1 MLIYL
6 TAALKTLPDLSF
18 FCTPDSFS
26 RFSFF
31 IFRLPA
37 INPFSFS
44 IVMSHIVKKQEEQDL
59 QKIRDLLR
67 LSDNKRCFEC
77 ATKSPFFVD
86 MTIQTFVCA
95 RCSGL
100 IREVGHRVK
109 SISTSK
115 FSGPE
120 TTSLEMGGNAMGKRI
135 WLHGYGNNGST
146 SGGDDVIESDY
157 DVRLFMRQKYYDQR
171 WLDKA
176 LWKEHSE
183 KMNKVVMEL
192 YTEDG
197 IRRSGLPGGTRRL
210 SSRIASPT
218 TSNFA
223 LPPPPPPSSSTPT
236 PIKYATS
243 SLPKKETNHTTQDL
257 FSLAVNTS
265 TPTPASTQQELLFD
279 NDESW
284 MTSTISPSPT
294 TTVNAPPLTDPFDN
308 WIYKPSPINTKPNV
322 TTMQPLAP
330 SPSSLSSPM
339 KLTSQ
344 QPSPSMTPPS
354 SDPFAALRDLSF

>member
-1 MLIYL
+1 
-6 TAALKTLPDLSF
+6 
-18 FCTPDSFS
+18 
-26 RFSFF
+26 
-31 IFRLPA
+31 
-37 INPFSFS
+37 
-44 IVMSHIVKKQEEQDL
+44 
-59 QKIRDLLR
+59 
-67 LSDNKRCFEC
+67 
-77 ATKSPFFVD
+77 

-135 WLHGYGNNGST
+135 WLHGYGNNDKS
-146 SGGDDVIESDY
+146 DDLIESDY

-183 KMNKVVMEL
+183 KINKVVMEL

-197 IRRSGLPGGTRRL
+197 IRRSGLSGGTRRL
-210 SSRIASPT
+210 SSKMASPT

-223 LPPPPPPSSSTPT
+223 LPPPPPSSSTPT
-236 PIKYATS
+236 PIQYVNS
-243 SLPKKETNHTTQDL
+243 KKESNDL
-257 FSLAVNTS
+257 FSLGMNSS
-265 TPTPASTQQELLFD
+265 TPAPTQKEFLFD

-284 MTSTISPSPT
+284 MTSVKQKTIGNKRIAYSFFSFSFSLTKTISPSST
-294 TTVNAPPLTDPFDN
+294 TTTNAPPPNDPFDN
-308 WIYKPSPINTKPNV
+308 WIYKVKRKKNHHHSWVKGTYH
-322 TTMQPLAP
+322 
-330 SPSSLSSPM
+330 
-339 KLTSQ
+339 
-344 QPSPSMTPPS
+344 
-354 SDPFAALRDLSF
+354 